1 MNFYRGNFPVR
12 PARTN
17 KATVTAYARPLIA
30 SALLASGLVQLAAPV
45 FAQSVTVAAAN
56 SEISNTAT
64 ASYEDPNTPGTS
76 ISTVSNTVTVKVSK
90 VAGISIKASSNGFT
104 NEVTPNSFKPGET
117 IYANFDVTNTGND
130 GLKFNVPKLATVS
143 DPTKASFS
151 QVEYYN
157 GTNWLAVT
165 ATNGIQ
171 SQTIAAGGI
180 LKVRVKFVIDINA
193 TNTDTIYV
201 TLGKTAAGN
210 EINTP
215 RETPNDNSYDIYTID
230 QSAATATATD
240 AQVLVDG
247 AAANGIREASA
258 QQSLPVN
265 ADKQAYANITFG
277 HETPVPVD
285 ATTDTVK
292 YNVTVSVP
300 TTAPAGSGKVADHL
314 APTTIKLD
322 TTTTTAPTTASP
334 GTGVDTPRVIISNP
348 IPTGTTL
355 TAYPTAPTDWK
366 VVYAVTTDVVG
377 TAIWTTAKPALGD
390 VKQVG
395 FIYDPATVPAATG
408 LSLPKSNTAYSG
420 FSITVT
426 TGSLG
431 LVTATAAVT
440 GSTSANPLLAGT
452 TAVTDSKTNTVTT
465 ARTSTGTIF
474 NGPKLKPEA
483 KGPGGSQETD
493 FTEKSIAVN
502 AKDAVRDGNGKLQQ
516 LTTETTLAQR
526 TVVFDNTV
534 KNSSNLFAVDTYLLP
549 TVPATPGDL
558 PPDTYV
564 MIKNGAE
571 TRTYKYDGAVFT
583 YSSSSGTDTTPIK
596 LTVAA
601 IDVMSYQVVVAL
613 PTGIDQLKGYPVPVT
628 AFTTPAVNITAGMA
642 ALPGAVTAQNTTIDR
657 VYTGYIDL
665 IKEVR
670 VLNTAADRSVSD
682 VTIPYLNNR
691 DNATAIANTKAT
703 PGKFI
708 QYRIRAVNGATDMTG
723 DALAAD
729 NVSLEASK
737 INMVED
743 GVFVN
748 SAGSNPLLPGST
760 GLTPNSN
767 NWATTTSHL
776 SGSAETLLNG
786 ATAGSINFTNGTGS
800 TSNSGSV
807 TKYVADFGTS
817 KLAPSKTA
825 SFSFVRKVNQPD
837 PQ

>member
-1 MNFYRGNFPVR
+1 VR
-12 PARTN
+12 PARTDKN
-17 KATVTAYARPLIA
+17 NITAYARPLIA

-45 FAQSVTVAAAN
+45 FAQTVPVAAAN

-76 ISTVSNTVTVKVSK
+76 ISTVSNTVTVKVAK

-171 SQTIAAGGI
+171 SQTIAAGGT

-193 TNTDTIYV
+193 INTDTIYV

-215 RETPNDNSYDIYTID
+215 RETPNDNSYDIYTVD
-230 QSAATATATD
+230 QSAAAATATD

-265 ADKQAYANITFG
+265 ADKKAYANITFG
-277 HETPVPVD
+277 HETPVPVN

-300 TTAPAGSGKVADHL
+300 TTAPANSGKVADHL

-322 TTTTTAPTTASP
+322 TTTTTPPTTTSP
-334 GTGVDTPRVIISNP
+334 GTGIDTPRVIISNP
-348 IPTGTTL
+348 IPTDTTL

-377 TAIWTTAKPALGD
+377 TAIWTTAKPALAD

-426 TGSLG
+426 TSSLG

-452 TAVTDSKTNTVTT
+452 TAVTASKTDTVTT

-474 NGPKLKPEA
+474 NGPKTKPEA

-493 FTEKSIAVN
+493 FTEKSIQIGANDV
-502 AKDAVRDGNGKLQQ
+502 KRDANGKLEK
-516 LTTETTLAQR
+516 LTADTTATQR
-526 TVVFDNTV
+526 TVTFDNTV
-534 KNSSNLFAVDTYLLP
+534 KNTSNLFAVDTYLLP
-549 TVPATPGDL
+549 TIPTTATDL
-558 PPDTYV
+558 PADTLV
-564 MIKNGAE
+564 KIVKIDTTGAE
-571 TRTYKYDGAVFT
+571 VESRVYKYSGSAFT
-583 YSSSSGTDTTPIK
+583 FDSSSNATNTPIK

-601 IDVMSYQVVVAL
+601 IDTLNYKVVVTL

-628 AFTTPAVNITAGMA
+628 AFTTAAANITASMV
-642 ALPGAVTAQNTTIDR
+642 ALPTTGVTAQNTTIDR

-670 VLNTAADRSVSD
+670 VLGATDPITTSESS
-682 VTIPYLNNR
+682 IPYLNNR
-691 DNATAIANTKAT
+691 DNATAIALIKAT

-708 QYRIRAVNGATDMTG
+708 QYRIRAVNKATDMTS

-729 NVSLEASK
+729 NISLEASK

-748 SAGSNPLLPGST
+748 SAGINPLTGIT

-767 NWATTTSHL
+767 NWASTTSHL

-786 ATAGSINFTNGTGS
+786 ATAGSINFTNGTAS